1 MIVNDT
7 LFEYNATLN
16 SGTVQVYI
24 DLSAP
29 SYIDRLDSVW
39 FECVNI
45 TCLLDKN
52 TLTALSMEAETAYSG
67 DTFDEFNPET
77 DAHRL
82 GD

>member
-24 DLSAP
+24 DLSVP
-29 SYIDRLDSVW
+29 SYLDRLDSVY

-45 TCLLDKN
+45 TPLLDKN
-52 TLTALSMEAETAYSG
+52 TLTALSMEAERAISG
-67 DTFDEFNPET
+67 DNVGDFDPSR